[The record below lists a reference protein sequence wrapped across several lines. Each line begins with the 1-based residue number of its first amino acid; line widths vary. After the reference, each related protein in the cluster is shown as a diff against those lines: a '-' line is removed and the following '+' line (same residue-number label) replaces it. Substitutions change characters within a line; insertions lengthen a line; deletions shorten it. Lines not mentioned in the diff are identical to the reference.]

1 MVGLV
6 GGSWFSGVE
15 GGQCAHVQGRHQYL
29 QKWWRKT
36 VNDNLEE
43 FMGIG
48 EVGDFEKWNG
58 LIAWKFRFRFIM
70 THAYGEHQ
78 VMIFYVEI

>member
-1 MVGLV
+1 MVVGLV
-6 GGSWFSGVE
+6 ALKVDSALTCKEDISTSK
-15 GGQCAHVQGRHQYL
+15 R
-29 QKWWRKT
+29 WWRKT

-48 EVGDFEKWNG
+48 EVGDFERCNG

-70 THAYGEHQ
+70 THAYGQHQ